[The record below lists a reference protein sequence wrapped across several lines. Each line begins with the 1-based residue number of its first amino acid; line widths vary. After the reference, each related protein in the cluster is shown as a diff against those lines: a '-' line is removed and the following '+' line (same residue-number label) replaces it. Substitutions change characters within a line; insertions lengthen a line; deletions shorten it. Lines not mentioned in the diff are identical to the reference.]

1 MRSDR
6 GNALGISATAPPD
19 VAQPGGTTSAIVASA
34 MSMAA
39 IRACD
44 LIIARLLARSARKL
58 GSRYREPNGWPR
70 AKEGNYERHKNEGR
84 GTLLMNNAEAGATA
98 PLFGSDT
105 N

>member
-44 LIIARLLARSARKL
+44 LIIAR
-58 GSRYREPNGWPR
+58 
-70 AKEGNYERHKNEGR
+70 